1 MTHKPYPYE
10 TATPKQKKIGSLW
23 WCIHHNAGKLEILVE
38 PIENRVEFIRE
49 IKPRCEIET
58 RLRAMRPVVSPLPE
72 QLDKARAELDKA
84 RAEQGKAWAEC
95 DTAWA
100 EWYKARAEQGKAWA
114 EWEKARAEH
123 REAIDAAF
131 AADCPDVKWGPD
143 GLVFPGAD
151 E

>member
-10 TATPKQKKIGSLW
+10 TATPEQKKLGSLW

-72 QLDKARAELDKA
+72 QLDKALAEWEKAWAELDKA
-84 RAEQGKAWAEC
+84 RAEQGKAWAE
-95 DTAWA
+95 W
-100 EWYKARAEQGKAWA
+100 EKAWA
-114 EWEKARAEH
+114 EGEKAWAEGEKARAEH

-143 GLVFPGAD
+143 GLVFPGA
-151 E
+151 EG